1 MIKSGGDITDRIIF
15 TPDPDKALREELL
28 PVGTEDVFVIADRH
42 TEECALPELG
52 VLKDCRRAVIEAG
65 ENHKTLESAQRVWE
79 QMMKS
84 GLRRNSVVV
93 NVGGGVVTDLGGF
106 CASTFKRGVPFINIP
121 TTVLG
126 AVDAAYGGKTGVDF
140 LGTKNMIGTF
150 AMPKAVIVSDVFYK
164 TLPREMILSG
174 YGEILKH
181 KLLSG
186 NLSDLGDPMDGDW
199 LDVVRQSTEVKRKI
213 VAQDPYE
220 KGLRRILNLGHTCGH
235 AYESLAMS
243 KGEEMPHG
251 YAVAYGVVT
260 ALVLSRMLAGL
271 DAETLYAVSGHVKSL
286 YPALRVECED
296 KDYLLARIGE
306 DKKNTSSGEAMMT
319 LLRAPGDAVAGWPVS
334 YSDLSV
340 AIDITRDLLA

>member
-1 MIKSGGDITDRIIF
+1 MINPAGYITDNIIF
-15 TPDPDKALREELL
+15 TREPDRVLREELL
-28 PVGTEDVFVIADRH
+28 SSGTEDVFVIADSN
-42 TEECALPELG
+42 TEKCALPLLG
-52 VLKDCRRAVIEAG
+52 VLHDCRRAVIESG
-65 ENHKTLESAQRVWE
+65 EEHKTLVSAERVWE
-79 QMMKS
+79 EMMKA
-84 GLRRNSVVV
+84 GLRRNSMVV

-150 AMPKAVIVSDVFYK
+150 AMAKAVIVSDVFYK

-186 NLSDLGDPMDGDW
+186 DISELSDPATGDSLEDI
-199 LDVVRQSTEVKRKI
+199 RRSTEVKRGI
-213 VAQDPYE
+213 VSQDPYE
-220 KGLRRILNLGHTCGH
+220 TGLRRTLNLGHTCGH

-243 KGEEMPHG
+243 KGEKLPHG

-260 ALVLSRMLAGL
+260 ALVVSRMLTGL
-271 DAETLYAVSGHVKSL
+271 DAETLYAVAGHVKGL
-286 YPALRVECED
+286 YPALRVGCED
-296 KDYLLARIGE
+296 KDYLLARIAE
-306 DKKNTSSGEAMMT
+306 DKKNTTSGEAMMT
-319 LLRAPGDAVAGWPVS
+319 LLRAPGDAVAGWPVN